1 MRILILI
8 RLQKFVVLE
17 QLLADGFVDTN
28 VLQCAVHHYC
38 RLDVDCPVIQ
48 MLNMSLNHHFQCFV
62 DRNIF
67 GLVTI

>member
-38 RLDVDCPVIQ
+38 RLDVDCPVI
-48 MLNMSLNHHFQCFV
+48 
-62 DRNIF
+62 
-67 GLVTI
+67 